1 MLSIL
6 FRRLFDVSL
15 DKNSSVAEII
25 IEKERVKKIYW
36 RWRRRLFQWEMEMVD
51 VCNGLTLSKKRVGSG
66 RGCWK
71 WREET

>member
-36 RWRRRLFQWEMEMVD
+36 RWRRRSFQ
-51 VCNGLTLSKKRVGSG
+51 
-66 RGCWK
+66 
-71 WREET
+71 